1 MLRIVVSVLVAFFF
15 AQVGLAALAGGESHG
30 TVLRVGPGQ
39 PLRSIAEAAR
49 QAKDGDVVE
58 VEAGT
63 YSGDVAVWTQDRI
76 TVRGVGGQVRLNA
89 AGASAEQKG
98 TWVVRSRSMRVENI
112 EFVGARVP
120 HLNGAGIRLEK
131 GRLVVRNCRFEDNE
145 NGILTGNDPSIEL
158 EIESSEFGHNGAGD
172 GRSHNLYVGAIGKL
186 KVMGS
191 YFHHARVGHLLK
203 SRAAENV
210 IAYNRLT
217 DEAEGSA
224 SYELEFPSG
233 GVAYVIG
240 NIIQQ
245 GPKTQNPHIVSF
257 GAEGYKWPRNALYLV
272 NNTLVDDRPQRGIFL
287 RMNPGAE
294 IRAVNNLLVGVG
306 SLEMAGKG
314 DYQANFDVD
323 KSQVVDAPRY
333 DYRLKSS
340 ARLAGKAV
348 NPGDIEGVSL
358 APEWEYVHPRQTRAI
373 RGVKLPGALQGI
385 GH

>member
-1 MLRIVVSVLVAFFF
+1 M
-15 AQVGLAALAGGESHG
+15 VGLDAHGHEESPG
-30 TVLRVGPGQ
+30 TVLRVGPNQ
-39 PLRSIAEAAR
+39 KLHSLAEAAK
-49 QAKDGDVVE
+49 QAKDGDVIE
-58 VEAGT
+58 VEAGD
-63 YSGDVAVWTQDRI
+63 YSADVAVWTQGRI
-76 TVRGVGGQVRLNA
+76 TVRGVGGRVRLLA

-98 TWVVRSRSMRVENI
+98 IWVVRGGSMQVENI
-112 EFVGARVP
+112 DFVGARVP
-120 HLNGAGIRLEK
+120 HRNGAGIRLEK

-145 NGILTGNDPSIEL
+145 NGILTGNDKDTEL
-158 EIESSEFGHNGAGD
+158 EIEGSEFGHNGAGD
-172 GRSHNLYVGAIGKL
+172 GQSHNLYVGAIGRL
-186 KVMGS
+186 KVTGS

-203 SRAAENV
+203 SRAAENF

-217 DEAEGSA
+217 DEADGSA

-287 RMNPGAE
+287 RVNPGAQ
-294 IRAVNNLLVGVG
+294 IKAVNNLLIGVG

-314 DYQANFDVD
+314 DYQANFDIERR
-323 KSQVVDAPRY
+323 QVVDAGRY
-333 DYRLKSS
+333 EYRLRSVG
-340 ARLAGKAV
+340 RWAGKV
-348 NPGDIEGVSL
+348 VSPGEAEGVPL
-358 APEWEYVHPRQTRAI
+358 VPEREYVHPRQTRPI
-373 RGVKLPGALQGI
+373 REVKVPGALQST